1 MSPLPA
7 ISIALFSTILNGHFQ
22 MLRPGIHVPEI
33 GLSEDSEP
41 TGSTHLIRNHS
52 IFSKGWRFQ
61 ILYFQYIVQFA
72 WDLCHCLH
80 DWSLWELRDQFDL
93 VWPQKYH
100 ECLSAFP
107 TLSISPKWT
116 IVKLLKRWLW
126 SYWKGC
132 PTQNRANW
140 NFIQSNVWW
149 CSWCSRFCTH
159 LWCPEVKNM
168 PEPIPICCQRSK
180 AATFVESYE
189 RT

>member
-1 MSPLPA
+1 MV
-7 ISIALFSTILNGHFQ
+7 IFNCCALGFTYQRSVCPRIQSRPDPRTLYGIIHF
-22 MLRPGIHVPEI
+22 
-33 GLSEDSEP
+33 
-41 TGSTHLIRNHS
+41 
-52 IFSKGWRFQ
+52 FFKGWRFQ